1 MKMII
6 LLLAFSLSLSM
17 LSLVEADAISNPE
30 DLLIGPVHDN
40 MNKTQFSDMIEKC
53 NVALVTFYA
62 PW

>member
-1 MKMII
+1 
-6 LLLAFSLSLSM
+6 M